1 MKLKNNSQEFY
12 TNFKEN
18 LTKSQKWP
26 GIYMFKFIIKSN
38 NIKPDFFKKYFTK
51 DRYTMTVKESSKNY
65 SIVERK
71 IGLIV
76 ITPRYFLE
84 VVIVLFILIF
94 VLILHSF
101 NAILFVLFPTL

>member
-51 DRYTMTVKESSKNY
+51 DRYTMTVKESSKKNY
-65 SIVERK
+65 KSVTIKSKMNNPDEIINIYKDLSGVDE
-71 IGLIV
+71 I
-76 ITPRYFLE
+76 
-84 VVIVLFILIF
+84 IVL
-94 VLILHSF
+94 
-101 NAILFVLFPTL
+101 

>member
-38 NIKPDFFKKYFTK
+38 KIKPDFFKKYFNEQK
-51 DRYTMTVKESSKNY
+51 YSMIVKESSKKNY
-65 SIVERK
+65 KSVTIKSKMDSPDEIINIYK
-71 IGLIV
+71 DLSGIDEI
-76 ITPRYFLE
+76 
-84 VVIVLFILIF
+84 IVL
-94 VLILHSF
+94 
-101 NAILFVLFPTL
+101 

>member
-38 NIKPDFFKKYFTK
+38 KVKSDFFKKYFTK
-51 DRYTMTVKESSKNY
+51 GRYTMTVKESSKKNY
-65 SIVERK
+65 KSVTIKSKMDSPDEIINIYK
-71 IGLIV
+71 DLCGIDEI
-76 ITPRYFLE
+76 
-84 VVIVLFILIF
+84 IVL
-94 VLILHSF
+94 
-101 NAILFVLFPTL
+101 

>member
-38 NIKPDFFKKYFTK
+38 KIKSDFFKKYFK
-51 DRYTMTVKESSKNY
+51 KHRYSMIVKESSKKNY
-65 SIVERK
+65 KSVTIKSKMDSPDQIINIYKDLSGIDE
-71 IGLIV
+71 I
-76 ITPRYFLE
+76 
-84 VVIVLFILIF
+84 IVL
-94 VLILHSF
+94 
-101 NAILFVLFPTL
+101 